1 MENKE
6 NMNQIALMYPYF
18 HQQILIRIQQTII
31 IKGKGTWALTG
42 PKIFVHGPKLEN
54 QLSRFVALMAPT
66 VMTVLIRAGE

>member
-6 NMNQIALMYPYF
+6 NMNPIALMYPYF

-31 IKGKGTWALTG
+31 IKGKGAWSRTG

-54 QLSRFVALMAPT
+54 QLSTFAALLAPT